1 MNDDELMKAV
11 KEQQKEYLKKR
22 DKIFVMMFLGI
33 SIILTGTLFDD
44 IPPLEKF
51 LSVIGFCICILSI
64 IKYMWF
70 LNGGSQK
77 KATGQ
82 AEKSFHRLESRI
94 LCMIFVLVPEFLLVS
109 LMVILCSCGYSMEK
123 AFIVSVNFIGAYFA
137 PVIAI
142 YGKRVPDKPK
152 IYFFLIALGFIM
164 FIIAMSMLFLGRS

>member
-22 DKIFVMMFLGI
+22 DKIFAMMFLGI
-33 SIILTGTLFDD
+33 SIILTGTSFDD

-51 LSVIGFCICILSI
+51 LSVIGFGICILSI

-82 AEKSFHRLESRI
+82 AEKSFHRLGSRI
-94 LCMIFVLVPEFLLVS
+94 LCIIFVLVNNAS
-109 LMVILCSCGYSMEK
+109 KIL
-123 AFIVSVNFIGAYFA
+123 AFYRSSPLESQVVRLGIV
-137 PVIAI
+137 
-142 YGKRVPDKPK
+142 RT
-152 IYFFLIALGFIM
+152 LIPLT
-164 FIIAMSMLFLGRS
+164 ST

>member
-22 DKIFVMMFLGI
+22 DKIFVIMFLGI
-33 SIILTGTLFDD
+33 SIIITGTSFDD

-51 LSVIGFCICILSI
+51 LSVIGFGICILSI
-64 IKYMWF
+64 IKYMCF

-77 KATGQ
+77 ATRQ
-82 AEKSFHRLESRI
+82 AEKSFHRLGSRI
-94 LCMIFVLVPEFLLVS
+94 FCMIFVLVPEFLLVS

-142 YGKRVPDKPK
+142 YGKRVPDNPK

-164 FIIAMSMLFLGRS
+164 FIIAVSMLLLGRS